1 MRDPVSSY
9 VQVQGSVIVPFLSL
23 HRAHVSICPVW
34 LFKKDSVVSPII
46 NWPPCT
52 AFHCSLEN
60 TSLKVLFPKSSKT
73 RRVREILD
81 SANTDIWANDRGS
94 IGDPKNSTLICCGT
108 KLNHITGLHYKAFT
122 ITCGVQL
129 AGWCWYMIS
138 TNHSVIIYCT
148 QRERMEIQHTSTDST
163 N

>member
-34 LFKKDSVVSPII
+34 LFKKDSVISSTDHHVLPFIALQKTHHSKS
-46 NWPPCT
+46 
-52 AFHCSLEN
+52 CSQN
-60 TSLKVLFPKSSKT
+60 PQKT

-108 KLNHITGLHYKAFT
+108 KLNHITGLHYKAIT

-129 AGWCWYMIS
+129 AGWCWYMIP

-148 QRERMEIQHTSTDST
+148 QREWMEIQHTSTDST